1 MSKLEEKKIKK
12 QVIDEL
18 GQMFCDAKLFQE
30 WMCSK
35 NNIRIYEFILN
46 RYKKL
51 HKLDEEKDDD

>member
-18 GQMFCDAKLFQE
+18 GRMFCDAELFQE

-35 NNIRIYEFILN
+35 EYIRIYEFILN
-46 RYKKL
+46 RYKNL
-51 HKLDEEKDDD
+51 HKLDEVQDND